1 MRHKTPNPGA
11 ACGGQTG
18 VGVVTQGPWKPDC
31 SETDSPPH
39 TELQAAR
46 LRRRFRLSL
55 PLALATAELAY
66 ASGRP
71 A

>member
-1 MRHKTPNPGA
+1 MMMSERTSPDAGGA
-11 ACGGQTG
+11 GAWG
-18 VGVVTQGPWKPDC
+18 VDEIGPWKPVDPQAN
-31 SETDSPPH
+31 TPLP

-46 LRRRFRLSL
+46 LRSRFRLSL
-55 PLALATAELAY
+55 PLALATAELAF